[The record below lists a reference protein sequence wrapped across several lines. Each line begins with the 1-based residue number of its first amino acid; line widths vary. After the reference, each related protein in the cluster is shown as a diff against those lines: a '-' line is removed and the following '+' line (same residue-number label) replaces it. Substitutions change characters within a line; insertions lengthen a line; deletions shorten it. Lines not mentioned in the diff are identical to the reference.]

1 MKLEGKVAIVTG
13 AGSGIG
19 RAIALGFAREGA
31 SIAVADI
38 NMTSAAETVS
48 QIEAYDRGK
57 GIAVKL
63 DIAKIEDNQ
72 QMVDETVK
80 AFGRVDIL
88 VNNAGLR
95 NQGSLF
101 NCTPEIWEHAVDGNL
116 RGLFWAMKAVTP
128 IMIKQGMGKI
138 INISSLQG
146 VRQCNPDRTA
156 YCSTKTGLISLT
168 RAAAVELGPYN
179 ICVNA
184 ISPGTI
190 ETNMG
195 GLTTLFTPEVIA
207 ERCKY
212 IPLRYRAK
220 PEALIGPALFL
231 ASDDSD
237 YVTGINMVVDGG
249 WCASD

>member
-1 MKLEGKVAIVTG
+1 MKLKGKVAIVTG
-13 AGSGIG
+13 AGRGIG

-31 SIAVADI
+31 SVAVANI
-38 NMTSAAETVS
+38 NMTNAAETVS
-48 QIEAYDRGK
+48 QIEAYGGK

-63 DIAKIEDNQ
+63 DIAKVEDNQ

-88 VNNAGLR
+88 VNNAGVR
-95 NQGSLF
+95 NQASLF
-101 NCTPEIWEHAVDGNL
+101 DCTPELWEHAVDANL

-128 IMIKQGMGKI
+128 YMIKQGKGKI

-156 YCSTKTGLISLT
+156 YCSTKAGIISMA

-179 ICVNA
+179 ICVNT

-195 GLTTLFTPEVIA
+195 GLKTLFTPEIIA

-212 IPLRYRAK
+212 IPLRYRAT
-220 PEALIGPALFL
+220 PDALIGPAIFL

-237 YVTGINMVVDGG
+237 YVTGVNMLVDGG